1 MLPVTAV
8 SVPFVSKLLDNLSS
22 LQKRVLA
29 VLVMAPLFL
38 AALYVGG
45 ITFKILILAVS
56 VIGLLEWSRLAKT
69 PVEKFAGIFYLFIP
83 ALCLIWTRQQ
93 GLSYILIIVLAVWM
107 TDIGA
112 YFTGRKFGGPKVAP
126 KISPNKT
133 WSGLIGGMLSSALSC
148 GLVAYYFDMEYAA
161 FYPLIGAVLA
171 VIAQAGD
178 FFESWMKR
186 RAGVKDSGTLIPGH
200 GGILDRIDG
209 LLTAVPCFTFFIW
222 LTL

>member
-1 MLPVTAV
+1 MSRLPRLT
-8 SVPFVSKLLDNLSS
+8 SF
-22 LQKRVLA
+22 QQRVLA
-29 VLVMAPLFL
+29 VLVMAPVFLF
-38 AALYVGG
+38 ALFKGG
-45 ITFKILILAVS
+45 IIFKILILAAS
-56 VIGLLEWSRLAKT
+56 VIGLYEWSRLAKT
-69 PVEKFAGIFYLFIP
+69 PLGKFAGILYLFVP
-83 ALCLIWTRQQ
+83 ALCLIWIRQL
-93 GLSYILIIVLAVWM
+93 GLPYILVIILAVWM

-133 WSGLIGGMLSSALSC
+133 WSGLIGGMVASSIAC
-148 GLVAYYFDMEYAA
+148 YAVAAYYQIDNACA
-161 FYPLIGAVLA
+161 YPFIGAVLA

-209 LLTAVPCFTFFIW
+209 LLTAVPCFAFFLW